1 MLKTGSSSTP
11 EHLQGGER
19 TLDRTEFQE
28 AQDYVVVPIRS
39 RRSGQ
44 VTKLVVRLKHASSG
58 RIVRGGDGV

>member
-1 MLKTGSSSTP
+1 MLKTGSLSTP

-44 VTKLVVRLKHASSG
+44 VTKLVVRLKNATSG